1 MSKKNRNNGGF
12 FHNKQVEQQAKENA
26 EQGDKLEQ
34 ALKASI
40 EEPTVEQV
48 QAKVAEELEQEDATP
63 VEEPKMYGPELPPGF
78 TEAGPIESKPLTEV
92 EPSKGL
98 TPEQVEVAKALVPGK
113 IERYPD
119 RLRKSTQPTPVKLV
133 HAIAESM
140 LKIDPSTRRKDI
152 VNFCVSQGIAF
163 YTARTQVQVYLNA
176 VKRDREQAAKQAAE
190 QAAKNHA
197 A

>member
-1 MSKKNRNNGGF
+1 MSKNKRNGGF
-12 FHNKQVEQQAKENA
+12 FHKKTEEQQAKENA

-34 ALKASI
+34 ALN

-48 QAKVAEELEQEDATP
+48 QAKVAEELKQEDATP
-63 VEEPKMYGPELPPGF
+63 VEESKPVEEP
-78 TEAGPIESKPLTEV
+78 KPLTEV

-119 RLRKSTQPTPVKLV
+119 RLRKSSQPTPVKLV